1 MTGDCHV
8 QFFGKGIDTYFQAQA
23 GYEVTP
29 LLFQSMYIIFKRGWL
44 PILNIPILQTI
55 QGFNIIESNILTF
68 EHKPKLGP
76 LVNTFYYKILK

>member
-44 PILNIPILQTI
+44 PILNIPIL
-55 QGFNIIESNILTF
+55 
-68 EHKPKLGP
+68 
-76 LVNTFYYKILK
+76 